1 MNNVG
6 RLALRVPVLGWLI
19 HDAVHGL
26 PDAKY
31 YFIVNCLLVLAMLI
45 YTIGYP
51 LVIILALSATA
62 GALFL
67 RPIRKPPG
75 RSMVGM
81 ARALTGKGVE
91 QVIHALAQFERETG
105 RKGK

>member
-1 MNNVG
+1 MS
-6 RLALRVPVLGWLI
+6 AL
-19 HDAVHGL
+19 DKAAAAVNDEVRDRQRCSISISDHGIDFYFTPAL
-26 PDAKY
+26 PDEPHRPSRVEIMA
-31 YFIVNCLLVLAMLI
+31 
-45 YTIGYP
+45 
-51 LVIILALSATA
+51 A